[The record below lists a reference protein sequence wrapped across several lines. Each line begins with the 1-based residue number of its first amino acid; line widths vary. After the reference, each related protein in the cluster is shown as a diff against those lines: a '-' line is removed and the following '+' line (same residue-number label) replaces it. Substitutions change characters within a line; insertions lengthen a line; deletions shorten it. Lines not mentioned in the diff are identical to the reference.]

1 MLNTQSPIPLY
12 HQLADILSEQILI
25 GEYQPGDKIP
35 GELVLADTHAIG
47 RPTVRQAIDL
57 LVRRKIL
64 IKKRGSGTF
73 VCEQDEEV
81 DLFSMAG
88 TTSAFKKKGKAVQTE
103 LNGGIELIPIEDTR
117 ENPFAGQSAYFFS
130 RLSKVDGAP
139 VLIEDI
145 YLDPVC
151 FKGIDQINMHGRSLA
166 RIVEET
172 YYMKPNRCKQNF
184 TIVQLTA
191 DRSKKLD
198 LDIGDSILLV
208 KRTLHFPQK
217 ESAVYS
223 ELYCRT
229 DRFVF
234 SQTFEGFSDER

>member
-12 HQLADILSEQILI
+12 HQLADILSDRIQA
-25 GEYQPGDKIP
+25 GEYQEGDKIP
-35 GELVLADTHAIG
+35 GELILAETYEIG

-57 LVRRKIL
+57 LVRRRIL
-64 IKKRGSGTF
+64 FKKRGSGTY
-73 VCEQDEEV
+73 VCDEEDEV

-88 TTSAFKKKGKAVQTE
+88 TISAFKKKGKTVQTE
-103 LNGGIELIPIEDTR
+103 LIHKIELIIVEDSI
-117 ENPFAGQSAYFFS
+117 ENPFAGRSAFFFS
-130 RLSKVDGAP
+130 RLSMVDGEP

-145 YLDPVC
+145 YLDADC
-151 FKGIDQINMHGRSLA
+151 FKGIDQIEIQGRSLA
-166 RIVEET
+166 RILEET

-184 TIVQLTA
+184 TIIELTA
-191 DRSKKLD
+191 NRAEKLD
-198 LDIGDSILLV
+198 LDIGETILEV

-223 ELYCRT
+223 ELFCRT

-234 SQTFEGFSDER
+234 SQTFEGYSDER